1 MPNFMRKKATMR
13 NTPTPTATVMMSVMS
28 GTAGTWRASTC
39 RSGSATVTAMP
50 MARHTPMMRNV
61 LFDWESFC
69 PMAWPMGIMATSA
82 PRVKRPVPAMR
93 SAAPRMKRSNVPMG
107 MGAIVNDRIST
118 IAVIGRTAAS
128 DSRSLDL
135 NACLNRLTAFL
146 GSEGNARGS
155 QSAVFPVIPNCVSFM
170 QTG

>member
-1 MPNFMRKKATMR
+1 
-13 NTPTPTATVMMSVMS
+13 
-28 GTAGTWRASTC
+28 
-39 RSGSATVTAMP
+39 
-50 MARHTPMMRNV
+50 
-61 LFDWESFC
+61 
-69 PMAWPMGIMATSA
+69 
-82 PRVKRPVPAMR
+82 
-93 SAAPRMKRSNVPMG
+93 MG
-107 MGAIVNDRIST
+107 MGAIVNDKIST

-155 QSAVFPVIPNCVSFM
+155 QSAVLPVIPNCVSFM